1 MQLVPISFGALFFL
15 LASSLEPAQ
24 APPTPVAEQVTP
36 FGSVIRSID
45 YSTDAPLDKADY
57 DSMIG
62 LKPGDTLTRTGIRRA
77 IQVLYSTRLFASV
90 VVDADRAEDGVRLT
104 FHLRHNY
111 FFNEFKVEGDFDL
124 EGRSLRDLL
133 RLPVGE
139 EYTPDRLQGVRQA
152 VARLVEERGYYFAQ
166 IKTRTEV
173 NKETFQ
179 VVVVFEIQTGKQA
192 VLGSYEVQGVPEAE
206 VRPIRKR
213 LKLEEGKRYS
223 HRKVAGLLEGLKKYL
238 VGRGYLAATPE
249 ISESFDRSQNSVS
262 LILSFKNF
270 GRVRVALEGF
280 KVPKKQWPRLLPVLS
295 GEGLDPEL
303 LEEGKRNLK
312 EYLEERGYSEA
323 EVRYDE
329 DREDSGVLVIRYA
342 ITAGPR
348 VSVAYVHFRGN
359 RVLLAAELRDAVQV
373 RPQQFLQKSV
383 YSIGRLDGDVES
395 LKNLYRTKGFSGV
408 EVIPL
413 LEPLDNGR
421 KLGITFEVTEGELD
435 RTGAVTIT
443 GNQGLS
449 SELLAAKMKL
459 RPGAAFST
467 MLAEQ
472 DRLALLAAYN
482 DAGFLHASV
491 AYKVGEADPARS
503 RPVEFQIEEG
513 TRTLVDRVLVLGN
526 DRTHTT
532 LIEQR
537 VILKEGDPMSMAK
550 MLKTQQAV
558 SELGVFDNVQV
569 SPELPESEAPKQ
581 NMVVRVAES
590 QRFNLRYGFGYD
602 TKEKVRG
609 ILELSDINIF
619 GRARRAD
626 LRLRASVIGQAAI
639 LTFQQSQVQFL
650 PVNTYLSF
658 SALQQEE
665 VSFNQTKYAA
675 SYQFSKPVN
684 THSWGLLRVNYR
696 NVRVYDLKVSE
707 PLARQD
713 TPRNLTTISAIYIND
728 TRDNYVDAEKGFF
741 TSTSF
746 GITPRWL
753 GSNNFISL
761 YSQNSYNRMLP
772 GGVGM
777 VVALRLGL
785 AWPYGRDTSIP
796 ISERYFS
803 GGASSLRGFK
813 TDTAGPVDPTTAEP
827 TGGNALIVGNFEL
840 HFPLLKPLSLACFY
854 DTGNVFARV
863 DTIRLSGFSHTA
875 GLGLRVKTP
884 LGPLRLDYGYN
895 LNLPDY
901 LRDFKLDPQKSFKP
915 NQWFITI
922 GPLF

>member
-1 MQLVPISFGALFFL
+1 MQLVPISFGALFL
-15 LASSLEPAQ
+15 LLMSPPDPAVPPQ
-24 APPTPVAEQVTP
+24 ATATVQTTL
-36 FGSVIRSID
+36 FGAVIRSIE
-45 YSTDAPLDKADY
+45 YSADPPLNRADY
-57 DSMIG
+57 DSLIG
-62 LKPGDTLTRTGIRRA
+62 LKPGDTLTRTGIKNA
-77 IQVLYSTRLFASV
+77 IQALHDTQLFASV
-90 VVDADRAEDGVRLT
+90 VADADRTEDGVRLT
-104 FHLRHNY
+104 FRLRRTY
-111 FFNEFKVEGDFDL
+111 FFNEFNVEGDLDL
-124 EGRSLRDLL
+124 EGRSLMEIL
-133 RLPVGE
+133 RLPAGE
-139 EYTPDRLQGVRQA
+139 RYAQEKLEDAQQA
-152 VARLVEERGYYFAQ
+152 VARMVEDRGYYLARIQ
-166 IKTRTEV
+166 TRTEV
-173 NKETFQ
+173 NHVTFQ
-179 VVVVFEIQTGKQA
+179 VDTVFAVQTGRQA
-192 VLGSYEVQGVPEAE
+192 TLGSFRIEGVPDAE
-206 VRPIRKR
+206 IKPIRKR

-223 HRKVAGLLEGLKKYL
+223 HRKVASLLEGLKKYL
-238 VGRGYLAATPE
+238 VDRGYLAATPE
-249 ISESFDRSQNSVS
+249 ISESFDRPQNSIS
-262 LILSFKNF
+262 LILSFRNF
-270 GRVRVALEGF
+270 GKVRLALEGF
-280 KVPKKQWPRLLPVLS
+280 KVPKSQWARLLPVLS
-295 GEGLDPEL
+295 GEGLDPDL
-303 LEEGKRNLK
+303 LEEGSRNLK

-323 EVRYDE
+323 EVSYDE
-329 DREDSGVLVIRYA
+329 EREDSGVLVIRYKV
-342 ITAGPR
+342 TAGPR
-348 VSVAYVHFRGN
+348 VSVAYVHFHGN
-359 RVLLAAELRDAVQV
+359 STLSTAELRGAVQV

-383 YSIGRLDGDVES
+383 YSIGRLDDDVES
-395 LKNLYRTKGFSGV
+395 LKNLHRAKGFSQA

-421 KLGITFEVTEGELD
+421 KLGITFEVSEGGLE
-435 RTGAVTIT
+435 RAGAVTIT
-443 GNQGLS
+443 GNRALTTES
-449 SELLAAKMKL
+449 LLAKIRL
-459 RPGAAFST
+459 RSGAPFST

-472 DRLALLAAYN
+472 DRQALLAAYN

-491 AYKVGEADPARS
+491 TYKIGEADPARS
-503 RPVEFQIEEG
+503 HPVEFEVQEG
-513 TRTLVDRVLVLGN
+513 TRILVERILVLGN
-526 DRTHTT
+526 DRTRAP

-537 VILKEGDPMSMAK
+537 VTLKDGDPMSLAK
-550 MLKTQQAV
+550 MLKTQQ
-558 SELGVFDNVQV
+558 SISDLGVFDNVQV
-569 SPELPESEAPKQ
+569 SPELPDSDAPRQ
-581 NMVVRVAES
+581 NMVVRVTES
-590 QRFNLRYGFGYD
+590 RRFNLRYGLGYD

-650 PVNTYLSF
+650 PVNDYLSF

-665 VSFNQTKYAA
+665 VSFSQTKYTA
-675 SYQFSKPVN
+675 SYQFSKPIN
-684 THSWGLLRVNYR
+684 THSWALLRTSYR
-696 NVRVYDLKVSE
+696 NVRVYDLQVSAV
-707 PLARQD
+707 LARED
-713 TPRNLTTISAIYIND
+713 SPRNLTTISAIYIND

-753 GSNNFISL
+753 GSNNFVSL

-772 GGVGM
+772 AGVGM

-813 TDTAGPVDPTTAEP
+813 TDTAGPVDPKTGEP

-863 DTIRLSGFSHTA
+863 DSIRLSGFSHTA

-884 LGPLRLDYGYN
+884 LGPLRLDYGFN

-901 LRDFKLDPQKSFKP
+901 LRDFKPDPSKSFKP